1 MAKNHFCAAVR
12 IYFSGMII
20 ANVLAKRNGKRQIAP
35 VTIAMERG
43 SVTRSMLTGQSTF
56 EQNWSA

>member
-1 MAKNHFCAAVR
+1 
-12 IYFSGMII
+12 MII

-43 SVTRSMLTGQSTF
+43 SVTRSMLTGQSTI